1 MAPLAFASTVAALR
15 AADLAGEIDPRAL
28 IEFLHFGFVGE
39 EHAIHEGIRKLSP
52 ATILEWQD
60 GEMTERR
67 YWTLPEPRSPQ
78 LEVANRRRLR
88 FRAGHR
94 GLSWAGC
101 VRWTPLCS
109 RPTPRVSQ
117 RVAGSYGMRLR
128 GDRFARWRHSG
139 TDRGGP
145 QRLLFD
151 TGDPEDLAKA
161 LSTLIQDA
169 ALRTQLRTAA
179 AERARAHFSL
189 AHSVRCIKTV

>member
-1 MAPLAFASTVAALR
+1 MGWMR
-15 AADLAGEIDPRAL
+15 AMDI
-28 IEFLHFGFVGE
+28 FVLPSDTE
-39 EHAIHEGIRKLSP
+39 NFPNVL
-52 ATILEWQD
+52 LE
-60 GEMTERR
+60 
-67 YWTLPEPRSPQ
+67 
-78 LEVANRRRLR
+78 A
-88 FRAGHR
+88 
-94 GLSWAGC
+94 
-101 VRWTPLCS
+101 
-109 RPTPRVSQ
+109 
-117 RVAGSYGMRLR
+117 MRLR

-189 AHSVRCIKTV
+189 AHSVRCIETV